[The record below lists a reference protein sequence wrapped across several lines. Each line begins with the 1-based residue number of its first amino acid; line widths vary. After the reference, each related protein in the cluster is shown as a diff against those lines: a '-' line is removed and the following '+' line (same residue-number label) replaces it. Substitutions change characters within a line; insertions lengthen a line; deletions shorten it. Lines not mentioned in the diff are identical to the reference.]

1 MESRILEIWTLAEA
15 NDQGI
20 NPVSYEVLARG
31 VDLKAKLGEIA
42 EAKVVAVLL
51 ARPMDED
58 VVRSLV
64 HYGADE
70 VLYVKDDRLANFLVQ
85 NTANILTELAG
96 EREPEIFLAAA
107 TTYGRTIMPYVSV
120 RLNAGLTADCT
131 ALDIEPESGLL
142 LQTRPAIGGN
152 ILATIKTESA
162 RPQMATVRPHST
174 RVLPPDDSRDGAV
187 TEICPDERHF
197 CSRVQFIRF
206 EGTSD
211 DETPISEARKVVSGG
226 RGISKAENISL
237 IHKLAKAL
245 EAGVGASREA
255 VDRGWISY
263 PHQVGLSGKT
273 VTPDLYLAV
282 GISGS
287 IQHLAGMQTAKVV
300 VAINSDPDAQ
310 IFKVA
315 DIGIVGNLFD
325 VVPILIKK
333 INKIRRSRR
342 AGPQEHRTP

>member
-1 MESRILEIWTLAEA
+1 MKSRVREIWTLAEA
-15 NDQGI
+15 SGDGI

-31 VDLKAKLGEIA
+31 VELKAKLDEIA

-51 ARPMDED
+51 ARSLDD
-58 VVRSLV
+58 DAVRTLV

-70 VLYVKDDRLANFLVQ
+70 VLYVRDERLADFLVQ
-85 NTANILTELAG
+85 NTASILTDLAG
-96 EREPEIFLAAA
+96 ERKPEIFLAAA

-131 ALDIEPESGLL
+131 VLDIEPESGLL

-174 RVLPPDDSRDGAV
+174 RVLPPDVSRAGLV
-187 TEICPDERHF
+187 TQILPDDRHF
-197 CSRVQFIRF
+197 RSRVKFIRF
-206 EGTSD
+206 ESTSD
-211 DETPISEARKVVSGG
+211 DEMPISEARKVVSGG
-226 RGISKAENISL
+226 RGIGKAENMAL
-237 IHKLAKAL
+237 VHELAEAL
-245 EAGVGASREA
+245 DAGVGASREA

-273 VTPDLYLAV
+273 VTPDLYLAL

-287 IQHLAGMQTAKVV
+287 IQHLAGMQTAEHI

-315 DIGIVGNLFD
+315 DMGIVGNLFD
-325 VVPILIKK
+325 VVPVLIE
-333 INKIRRSRR
+333 KIRRARR
-342 AGPQEHRTP
+342 ADSQECRTA